1 MIESYEIDVVLNF
14 YRGGEEDLEQ
24 TIEEMVAY
32 QKTYEHDQ
40 VTVLQMKES
49 GSTLEQRK
57 QYIITL
63 RVERDPENPGRRY
76 ESEEEKLFGFNED
89 QAE

>member
-1 MIESYEIDVVLNF
+1 MKETYEVDVVLNF

-24 TIEEMVAY
+24 TIEEMLAY

-40 VTVLQMKES
+40 VTVLQIKES
-49 GSTLEQRK
+49 GSTLEQKK

-63 RVERDPENPGRRY
+63 QVERDPENLGRRY
-76 ESEEEKLFGFNED
+76 DSEEEKLLGFDGDED
-89 QAE
+89 